1 MSGHP
6 AATCLLADKFYTQKL
21 FAACRKLR
29 FWILFGHWVKKP
41 EGGDGSA
48 FWLELE
54 NQYGFK
60 ECVLEFSDGSN
71 GTAELNC
78 LAIQAAPVGAQLGT
92 ASLNSWTTGTECK
105 AISFQQV
112 RLYTSKYTSCITS
125 SVVSTNLCTWQP
137 VVKIYFLEF
146 VYTKAIR
153 FNNRFV
159 DFAIIADKCISYIL
173 MQYCQPHHIF

>member
-1 MSGHP
+1 MHYMWYQFTVANVCLMKKQEITIFFSGWNP
-6 AATCLLADKFYTQKL
+6 KSFFFFFVGSYKVGKLNVSTSSGNL
-21 FAACRKLR
+21 FACKKVLYSETFRSVQEIKVLN
-29 FWILFGHWVKKP
+29 LFGHWVKKP

-60 ECVLEFSDGSN
+60 ACVLEFSDGSN

-105 AISFQQV
+105 TTSFQQV
-112 RLYTSKYTSCITS
+112 KLYTSKY
-125 SVVSTNLCTWQP
+125 
-137 VVKIYFLEF
+137 
-146 VYTKAIR
+146 
-153 FNNRFV
+153 
-159 DFAIIADKCISYIL
+159 
-173 MQYCQPHHIF
+173 

>member
-1 MSGHP
+1 M
-6 AATCLLADKFYTQKL
+6 
-21 FAACRKLR
+21 
-29 FWILFGHWVKKP
+29 
-41 EGGDGSA
+41 
-48 FWLELE
+48 
-54 NQYGFK
+54 
-60 ECVLEFSDGSN
+60 LEFSDGSN

-153 FNNRFV
+153 V
-159 DFAIIADKCISYIL
+159 
-173 MQYCQPHHIF
+173 